1 MDELTTIEYDGVLIR
16 AYGMKHNPYFS
27 GPDVAQALGYANAV
41 DAIRRHV
48 DAEDKT
54 MSMLISEYGLYSL
67 IANSGNL
74 QAKRVFTSE
83 ILPQIHRRGMYR
95 PKKEE
100 KKYVRR
106 YEISTGERLT
116 KDELRSM
123 ARSFGMTKTESRQGS
138 VAALSNYIEEQLRKK
153 AEADA
158 YEVAK
163 VAYPYSY
170 DEIDEASEYNL
181 PSLMHILPKDS
192 YVCINGSNR
201 FSDAAMLA
209 IKEELSRWR

>member
-1 MDELTTIEYDGVLIR
+1 MDELTTIEYAGVLIR
-16 AYGMKHNPYFS
+16 VYGMKHNPYFS

-41 DAIRRHV
+41 DAIRRYV

-54 MSMLISEYGLYSL
+54 ASMLISEYGLYSM
-67 IANSGNL
+67 IANSENL
-74 QAKRVFTSE
+74 QAKRVFTGE
-83 ILPQIHRRGMYR
+83 VLPQIHRRGMYR

-116 KDELRSM
+116 KDELRNM
-123 ARSFGMTKTESRQGS
+123 ARSFGMTKTETRQGS
-138 VAALSNYIEEQLRKK
+138 VAALSNYIEERLRKK

-158 YEVAK
+158 YEAAK
-163 VAYPYSY
+163 IAYPYSY
-170 DEIDEASEYNL
+170 DEIDEASEHNL

-192 YVCINGSNR
+192 YVCVNGSSR
-201 FSDAAMLA
+201 FNDAAMLA
-209 IKEELSRWR
+209 IKEELARWR